1 MPKKAKEEKKM
12 KISAETKIMQSIS
25 SMFDFTSNHTRRRI
39 IEANRRKMIAG
50 IELNENQIA
59 ALNNLIEA
67 SIREAFIKSSSEVT
81 VVVNTLEL

>member
-12 KISAETKIMQSIS
+12 NVSAETKIMQSIS
-25 SMFDFTSNHTRRRI
+25 SMFDFTSTHTRSRI

-67 SIREAFIKSSSEVT
+67 SIKEAFIKSSNEVT
-81 VVVNTLEL
+81 VVVKTLEL